1 MYGKHVDMRQS
12 AESLPNLR
20 TKPLSHSIQL
30 EGLVLAGGGLLMLQ
44 NSTLSTLRMVLK

>member
-20 TKPLSHSIQL
+20 TKPLSDSIQL